1 MSTAFPTPESN
12 QPENSYTQPAQPE
25 KKKGGC
31 MKWGAVALGVLVVLG
46 VVGSCGGGDD
56 DSETPAATTAT
67 SETEVATSTTE
78 ATTEVTVEP
87 SAAAPAAP
95 APAASNDDVSR
106 EYKNA
111 LRQAEMYLKTQG
123 FSEASLRKQLTS
135 EYGGQFP
142 ADAADYALANVDA
155 DWNAEA
161 LEAAQAYQ
169 STIPMSDDQLF
180 DQLTS
185 PYGGQFTPEQ
195 AQYAIDNLG

>member
-1 MSTAFPTPESN
+1 MSTAFPTPEN
-12 QPENSYTQPAQPE
+12 NQPAQQPVAPAEPE

-46 VVGSCGGGDD
+46 VAGSCMGGED
-56 DSETPAATTAT
+56 DSDNPATT
-67 SETEVATSTTE
+67 SS
-78 ATTEVTVEP
+78 TEVTVESSP
-87 SAAAPAAP
+87 AAPAAP
-95 APAASNDDVSR
+95 APAESNDDVPR

-123 FSEASLRKQLTS
+123 FSEAGLRDQLMS

-185 PYGGQFTPEQ
+185 PYGGKFTPEQ

>member
-1 MSTAFPTPESN
+1 MSTAFPTPENN
-12 QPENSYTQPAQPE
+12 QPAQPTQPE

-46 VVGSCGGGDD
+46 VAGSCMGGND
-56 DSETPAATTAT
+56 DSDNPATTTVT
-67 SETEVATSTTE
+67 SETEVATPATDSTS
-78 ATTEVTVEP
+78 EVTAEP
-87 SAAAPAAP
+87 SSAAPAAP
-95 APAASNDDVSR
+95 AAPADTNDDVPR

-123 FSEASLRKQLTS
+123 FSEAGLRDQLMS

-142 ADAADYALANVDA
+142 ADAADYALANVKA

-169 STIPMSDDQLF
+169 STMPMSDDQLF

-185 PYGGQFTPEQ
+185 PYGGKFTPEQ